1 MVSDLPLPQSTSQQ
15 MMFKMSPLTPK
26 RHSFED
32 LKASKTMVID
42 SVTVPKERK
51 QEAKMQSQSQN
62 VKKVA
67 GLD

>member
-1 MVSDLPLPQSTSQQ
+1 

-32 LKASKTMVID
+32 LKAKQPMAID
-42 SVTVPKERK
+42 SVTMPKER
-51 QEAKMQSQSQN
+51 QREPKMQSQSQN